1 MDSANNL
8 VNKKYVDDAVGGVSA
23 ASSVQKTGDTM
34 TGTLTMNAGTNQQVN
49 FLRGT
54 NSDISLNGNWFI
66 SLQEAN
72 GGQVRVSK
80 TLEMNGKE
88 IKNVADPTTGQ
99 SAVNRRS
106 LEGAKVVADGG
117 YGSAQ
122 VGGFYMNDGRLYYKA
137 T

>member
-1 MDSANNL
+1 
-8 VNKKYVDDAVGGVSA
+8 
-23 ASSVQKTGDTM
+23 M
-34 TGTLTMNAGTNQQVN
+34 TGTLTMNADSNQQVN

-80 TLEMNGKE
+80 TLEMNNKE
-88 IKNVADPTTGQ
+88 IKNVADPTTEQ

-137 T
+137 S